1 MYQKYNNLV
10 LEQKFISPL
19 KRVKLLFYVTFSKGN
34 KKDLIQQEA
43 WNCII
48 AVIVNLFLTLCHVQ
62 RMRQNTAVYLSHVG
76 SRWCDPSPC
85 TFTWGMLPGT
95 PSRQGTVSSCC
106 GSKLFPT
113 MPATWWTKTYFQGN
127 FKVILKKYVAPP
139 LDWKHLHYTNRYG
152 VDQMTL
158 WKGKML
164 RRWLLRC
171 SVFFYWYT
179 IALCKLI

>member
-76 SRWCDPSPC
+76 SR
-85 TFTWGMLPGT
+85 
-95 PSRQGTVSSCC
+95 
-106 GSKLFPT
+106 
-113 MPATWWTKTYFQGN
+113 
-127 FKVILKKYVAPP
+127 
-139 LDWKHLHYTNRYG
+139 
-152 VDQMTL
+152 
-158 WKGKML
+158 
-164 RRWLLRC
+164 
-171 SVFFYWYT
+171 
-179 IALCKLI
+179 